1 MLAQALLFLIDTFLG
16 LVAAVLLVLF
26 YLQVL
31 RAPARNP
38 LSHFVLAVTDWIV
51 RPARRVIPGW
61 GGLDLST
68 LVLAWATE
76 FLLLVAS
83 RLVQMMVIGE
93 LPMPVAGFA
102 LLAVV
107 AIVRTSLYILMGAL
121 ILQAVLSW
129 VAPHSPV
136 APVLNG
142 LVRPFLQP
150 IQRRVPPVGNVDL
163 SPLLLIVAVQLVL
176 MLLIP
181 WLGGLVAGLL
191 GGRSGRIRRAVDS
204 P

>member
-16 LVAAVLLVLF
+16 LFAAVLLVRF
-26 YLQVL
+26 YLQVM

-61 GGLDLST
+61 AGLDLST

-83 RLVQMMVIGE
+83 RLVQMTVLDD

-107 AIVRTSLYILMGAL
+107 AIIRTSLYILMGAL

-142 LVRPFLQP
+142 LVRPFLRP
-150 IQRRVPPVGNVDL
+150 IQQRVPPVGNVDL

-191 GGRSGRIRRAVDS
+191 GG
-204 P
+204 

>member
-1 MLAQALLFLIDTFLG
+1 MLAHALLFLLDTFLG
-16 LVAAVLLVLF
+16 LFSAVLLVRF
-26 YLQVL
+26 YLQVM

-38 LSHFVLAVTDWIV
+38 LSHFVLSLTDWIV

-76 FLLLVAS
+76 YVLLVVS
-83 RLVQMMVIGE
+83 RFVQMLVMGD
-93 LPMPVAGFA
+93 LPIPLAGFA

-107 AIVRTSLYILMGAL
+107 GVLSRSLYILMGAL

-129 VAPHSPV
+129 IAPHSPV
-136 APVLNG
+136 YPVVNS
-142 LVRPFLQP
+142 LVRPFLRP
-150 IQRRVPPVGNVDL
+150 IQQRVPPVGQVDL

-181 WLGGLVAGLL
+181 WLGGLVSGLF
-191 GGRSGRIRRAVDS
+191 GG
-204 P
+204 

>member
-16 LVAAVLLVLF
+16 LFAAVLLVRF
-26 YLQVL
+26 YLQVM

-51 RPARRVIPGW
+51 RPARRAIPGW

-191 GGRSGRIRRAVDS
+191 GG
-204 P
+204 